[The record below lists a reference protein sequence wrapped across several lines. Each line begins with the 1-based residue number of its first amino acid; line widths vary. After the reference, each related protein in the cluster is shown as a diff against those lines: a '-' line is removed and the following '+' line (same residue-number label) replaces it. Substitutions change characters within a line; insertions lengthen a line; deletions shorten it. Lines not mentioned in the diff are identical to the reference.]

1 MALISARV
9 RICWRGV
16 GASSS
21 CEGEVGVDWRERE
34 GEKVARMVASESEG
48 GEGVT
53 FAESSECDEVLTMK
67 QGYGNAAL
75 LVY

>member
-34 GEKVARMVASESEG
+34 GEKVARMVASESECAGEG

-53 FAESSECDEVLTMK
+53 FAE
-67 QGYGNAAL
+67 
-75 LVY
+75 

>member
-1 MALISARV
+1 M
-9 RICWRGV
+9 

-34 GEKVARMVASESEG
+34 GEKVARMVASESECAGEG

-53 FAESSECDEVLTMK
+53 FTESSECDEVLTMK
-67 QGYGNAAL
+67 RGDGNATL